1 VKSQLPRIAVL
12 TALALLVVAA
22 EKFSFG
28 VVWDTIF
35 LSIFVAGLISVWVAG
50 LRMRR
55 KIRSVLGRK
64 ATEADLASIKTWI
77 TVQEREE
84 VAGHAQTPKVPILP
98 YNHLNADVAIS
109 TASGSSEPVSL
120 VSHSYADVGK
130 RVVPAE
136 FGAGKT
142 PYVLMVLGPILL
154 MWRAG
159 PATVSHALWFHLAV
173 TIYVLFFIAAVAC
186 LRTLKLEIRTDGIS
200 YASLFCKGNT
210 IAFPEISSAVVLT
223 DRHTQEWPEFNWRD
237 FIITPKPETGKPPI
251 KIALLLFPAEA
262 RDHLMRVLMPEQRSC
277 GMGSVTLFGKR

>member
-28 VVWDTIF
+28 VVWDPIF

-64 ATEADLASIKTWI
+64 ATEADLASI
-77 TVQEREE
+77 
-84 VAGHAQTPKVPILP
+84 
-98 YNHLNADVAIS
+98 
-109 TASGSSEPVSL
+109 
-120 VSHSYADVGK
+120 
-130 RVVPAE
+130 
-136 FGAGKT
+136 
-142 PYVLMVLGPILL
+142 
-154 MWRAG
+154 
-159 PATVSHALWFHLAV
+159 
-173 TIYVLFFIAAVAC
+173 
-186 LRTLKLEIRTDGIS
+186 
-200 YASLFCKGNT
+200 
-210 IAFPEISSAVVLT
+210 LT
-223 DRHTQEWPEFNWRD
+223 DRHTQKWPEFNWHD
-237 FIITPKPETGKPPI
+237 FIITPKPETGKPSI